1 MKKLIVALAIIT
13 VLSACNKKGKMEKQS
28 ANPLLTEFS
37 TLHQTAPFDKI
48 ETEHYLPAFKQLVA
62 EAEAKIDELTANTD
76 APTFE
81 NTIVPMEVGDE
92 RLDRAAS
99 VFFNLNSANTNDEMQ
114 QLAQQISPMLT
125 EFSSKIQLNEKL
137 FKRVKAVYN
146 DLEKGDYTAEQKMV
160 VTKHYKGF
168 VRNGANLNEAD
179 KKRFAAIKSELSK
192 LTIQFSNNV
201 LSETNAFFLH
211 VEKEKE
217 LAGLPQFAKE
227 AAAEEAKKR
236 ELKGWVFTLQYPSYA
251 PFMKFAENR
260 ALREKM
266 YKAYTSRANHND
278 DKDNKELV
286 SKIANLRLE
295 LAQIMG
301 AKSYAEY
308 VLTERM
314 AENPDRVV
322 NFLEKLHKASRPAA
336 LKEYAEVQKYAKKN
350 GANFDIQRWDWSFYA
365 DKLKEEKYGINDE
378 LVKPYFELNKVKEG
392 IFELAKRLY
401 GLSFKPVDNI
411 AKYHE
416 EVQVYEVYDET
427 QKFLSVLYMDFFP
440 RESKRGGAWMTSYR
454 SQSNVN
460 KNSIRPHISVVCNFS
475 KPTETTPS
483 LLNFDEVTTFLHEF
497 GHALH
502 GMLSKCTYPTVSG
515 TSVYRDFVELP
526 SQVLENWATQKEWL
540 DVFAVHYK
548 TGKRIPADLIQ
559 KILDA
564 QNFNAGYLSER
575 QLSFGMLDMAWHTI
589 EKPFKGNVSK
599 FEEKAMSK
607 TELFEPVKGSAMS
620 PAFSHI
626 FAGGYAAGYYGYKW
640 AEVLD
645 ADAFAAFKENGIFD
659 KATAN
664 KFRQNVLEKG
674 GSEHPMQLYIQFRGK
689 EPSTDALLKRS
700 GLLKK

>member
-1 MKKLIVALAIIT
+1 MKKLIVALAIT
-13 VLSACNKKGKMEKQS
+13 TGLSACNKTGKMEDQNT
-28 ANPLLTEFS
+28 NPLLSEF
-37 TLHQTAPFDKI
+37 TTPHKTAPFDKI
-48 ETEHYLPAFKQLVA
+48 KTEHYLPAFKQLIA
-62 EAEAKIDELTANTD
+62 EAEAKIDELTAQKE

-92 RLDRAAS
+92 KLGRASS

-114 QLAQQISPMLT
+114 QLAQELSPMLT
-125 EFSSKIQLNEKL
+125 EFSSKMLMNAKL
-137 FKRVKAVYN
+137 FERVKAVYN
-146 DLEKGDYTAEQKMV
+146 DLEKGNYTPEQKMV
-160 VTKHYKGF
+160 VTKHYKAF
-168 VRNGANLNEAD
+168 VRNGANLKDAD

-201 LSETNAFFLH
+201 LAETNAFFMH
-211 VEKEKE
+211 VEDEKE
-217 LAGLPQFAKE
+217 LAGLPEFAKQ
-227 AAAEEAKKR
+227 AAAQEAKKR
-236 ELKGWVFTLQYPSYA
+236 ELKGWVFTLQYPSFG

-266 YKAYTSRANHND
+266 YRAYTSRANHND

-286 SKIANLRLE
+286 RKIANLRLE

-314 AENPDRVV
+314 AETPKRV
-322 NFLEKLHKASRPAA
+322 NDFISQLHTASRPFAM
-336 LKEYAEVQKYAKKN
+336 KEYAAVQAYAKKN
-350 GANFDIQRWDWSFYA
+350 GANFEIQRWDWSFYA

-378 LVKPYFELNKVKEG
+378 MIKPYFELNKVKEG
-392 IFELAKRLY
+392 IFELTKRLY
-401 GLSFKPVDNI
+401 GLTFKSVDNI

-416 EVQVYEVYDET
+416 EVQTYEVYEANGD
-427 QKFLSVLYMDFFP
+427 FLSVLYMDFFP
-440 RESKRGGAWMTSYR
+440 RESKQGGAWMTDYR
-454 SQSNVN
+454 SQSNVAG
-460 KNSIRPHISVVCNFS
+460 KSVRPHISVVCNFT

-483 LLNFDEVTTFLHEF
+483 LLTFDEVTTFLHEF

-502 GMLSKCTYPTVSG
+502 GMLSKCVYPTVSG

-540 DVFAVHYK
+540 DLFAVHYK
-548 TGKRIPADLIQ
+548 TGEKIPASLIQ
-559 KILDA
+559 KIIDA
-564 QNFNAGYLSER
+564 ENFNAGYLSER

-589 EKPFKGNVSK
+589 EQPFTDDVTE

-607 TELFEPVKGSAMS
+607 TELFDPIKGSAMS

-645 ADAFAAFKENGIFD
+645 ADAFAAFKENGIYD
-659 KATAN
+659 KATAD
-664 KFRQNVLEKG
+664 KFRTNILEKG
-674 GSEHPMQLYIQFRGK
+674 GSEHPMKLYVQFRGQ
-689 EPSTDALLKRS
+689 EPTVDALLDRS
-700 GLLKK
+700 GLK